1 MSTNPRTVDLLTT
14 EFNIQERRKFELK
27 NDAGK
32 KVVDLYFRPLT
43 RSDRIAANSATNSTD
58 ALAISTRILC
68 MLAELED
75 GSKAFALADAPKLQR
90 ELPEKVLNELELFLF
105 GMDPAP
111 ELGEVKNA

>member
-1 MSTNPRTVDLLTT
+1 MTPNPRTVDLLTT

-32 KVVDLYFRPLT
+32 KVIDLYFRPLT

-75 GSKAFALADAPKLQR
+75 GSKAFASSDAENLKR
-90 ELPEKVLNELELFLF
+90 FLPETVLNDLEIFMM
-105 GMDPAP
+105 GINVD
-111 ELGEVKNA
+111 LGAAKND